1 MTRRSGCPAPA
12 RPRSTS
18 ISQPCSRSRLGL
30 GWPGALLALALG
42 LTAAAV
48 TSCVVVPQQRARA
61 HLADPIM
68 AFDEDPLEAYSRHKF
83 HSTRE
88 GAAGGSGESAGG
100 GCGCQ

>member
-1 MTRRSGCPAPA
+1 MTSRRPGPA
-12 RPRSTS
+12 
-18 ISQPCSRSRLGL
+18 LFWL
-30 GWPGALLALALG
+30 LLLALVPAAL
-42 LTAAAV
+42 